1 MLFKSNVDLRQG
13 KSHSIM
19 LDMATKKLDA
29 ILNDEEEA
37 DLFEDERQLLKLQ
50 DYNVWDINEQNN
62 LERYMTVEFEKY
74 IIRATEL
81 MGVDVSNYSVYKF
94 MCMNEMLQERNAK
107 QKNG

>member
-19 LDMATKKLDA
+19 LDMAKKKLDA
-29 ILNDEEEA
+29 ILNDEEEV